1 MKESFLS
8 FSSILLINPL
18 KYSILSI
25 ILSKRFSFWR
35 FIYPVIKNSLEYSI
49 NIISFLKKVIGNTDA
64 SVKDHVDT
72 LAEYKDYIWSNKDI
86 DPHEIRSMRESILN
100 HFAMGESVI
109 NKHKRLTKILA
120 IPYFGRID
128 FLEKKENSKVMPIY
142 IGIHT
147 FYDPESRATLIHD
160 WRAPV
165 SSMFY
170 DHELGEAGYRSP
182 SGEIKG
188 VISLKRQYRIR
199 GGKMEFMIES
209 ALTVHDDILQK
220 ELSSNV
226 DDKMKNIVAT
236 IQREQNQIIRN
247 EDIRTLIIQGVA
259 GSGKTSIALHRIA
272 YLLYTFRDSISS
284 KDILIISPNKVF
296 SDYISNVLPE
306 LGEETVPET
315 SMEQILSGVLEHKYK
330 YQTYFGL
337 VNELLEKPS
346 SSLIDRIAYKAS
358 FGFIS
363 ELDKFILHIE
373 NTYFKAADVKLT
385 KYITIP
391 APFIEEQYLRFNR
404 YPIRR
409 RFDAMADY
417 MLDMLKI
424 QYAFTVTTAGRNLL
438 KKEIRLM
445 FAGNNDI
452 QVYKDFFKWTN
463 NPGMFKMR
471 KGHTLEYSD
480 LAPLAYLHL
489 ALEGNGNQPFR
500 VKHLLIDEMQ
510 DYSPIQYKVIQKL
523 FPCRKTVLGDAGQSV
538 NPYGSSTAETIQKSL
553 TASEIMKLCKSYR
566 STFEITDFAQKI
578 HPNAELEPVARH
590 GEKPQILQFGSAVE
604 ELSGIMGLI
613 STYRKSGYK
622 SLGIICKTEQQA
634 REMADMLKSY
644 ANDISFLSS
653 QSSAFVQGIVIISAH
668 MAKGL
673 EFDEVIIPQTDER
686 NYRSEIDKSM
696 LYVAVT
702 RAMHRLTLTF
712 HEARPATH

>member
-1 MKESFLS
+1 MAFNQTEKQEKEY
-8 FSSILLINPL
+8 L
-18 KYSILSI
+18 KQ
-25 ILSKRFSFWR
+25 
-35 FIYPVIKNSLEYSI
+35 
-49 NIISFLKKVIGNTDA
+49 IISFLKKVIGNTDA

-100 HFAMGESVI
+100 HFALGESVI
-109 NKHKRLTKILA
+109 NKRKRLTKILA

-128 FLEKKENSKVMPIY
+128 FLEKKENSKVMPTY

-220 ELSSNV
+220 ELSSNA

-236 IQREQNQIIRN
+236 IQREQNRIIRN

-346 SSLIDRIAYKAS
+346 SSLINRIAYKAS

-653 QSSAFVQGIVIISAH
+653 QSSAFVQGIVITSAH

>member
-1 MKESFLS
+1 MAFNQTEKQEKEY
-8 FSSILLINPL
+8 L
-18 KYSILSI
+18 KQ
-25 ILSKRFSFWR
+25 
-35 FIYPVIKNSLEYSI
+35 
-49 NIISFLKKVIGNTDA
+49 IISFLKKVIGNTDA

-100 HFAMGESVI
+100 HFALGESVI

-220 ELSSNV
+220 ELSSNA

-236 IQREQNQIIRN
+236 IQREQNRIIRN

-424 QYAFTVTTAGRNLL
+424 QYTFTVTTTGRNLL

-634 REMADMLKSY
+634 REMADVLKSY

-653 QSSAFVQGIVIISAH
+653 QSSAFVQGIVITSAH

>member
-1 MKESFLS
+1 MAFNQTEKQEKEY
-8 FSSILLINPL
+8 L
-18 KYSILSI
+18 KQ
-25 ILSKRFSFWR
+25 
-35 FIYPVIKNSLEYSI
+35 
-49 NIISFLKKVIGNTDA
+49 IISFLKKVIGNTDA

-100 HFAMGESVI
+100 HFALGESVI

-220 ELSSNV
+220 ELSSNA

-634 REMADMLKSY
+634 RKMADMLKSY
-644 ANDISFLSS
+644 ANDIRFLSS
-653 QSSAFVQGIVIISAH
+653 QSSAFVQGIVITSAH

>member
-1 MKESFLS
+1 MAFNQTEKQEKEY
-8 FSSILLINPL
+8 L
-18 KYSILSI
+18 KQ
-25 ILSKRFSFWR
+25 
-35 FIYPVIKNSLEYSI
+35 
-49 NIISFLKKVIGNTDA
+49 IISFLKKVIGNTDA

-100 HFAMGESVI
+100 HFALGESVI

-220 ELSSNV
+220 ELSSNA

-424 QYAFTVTTAGRNLL
+424 QYTFTVTTTGRNLL

-471 KGHTLEYSD
+471 KRHTLEYSD

-634 REMADMLKSY
+634 RKMADMLKSY

-653 QSSAFVQGIVIISAH
+653 QSSAFVQGIVITSAH

>member
-1 MKESFLS
+1 MAFNQTEKQEKEY
-8 FSSILLINPL
+8 L
-18 KYSILSI
+18 KQ
-25 ILSKRFSFWR
+25 
-35 FIYPVIKNSLEYSI
+35 
-49 NIISFLKKVIGNTDA
+49 IISFLKKVIGNTDA

-100 HFAMGESVI
+100 HFALGESVI

-128 FLEKKENSKVMPIY
+128 FLEKKENSRVMPIY

-220 ELSSNV
+220 ELSSNA

-424 QYAFTVTTAGRNLL
+424 QYTFTVTTTGRNLL

-634 REMADMLKSY
+634 RKMADMLKSY

-653 QSSAFVQGIVIISAH
+653 QSSAFVQGIVITSAH

>member
-1 MKESFLS
+1 MAFNQTEKQEKEY
-8 FSSILLINPL
+8 L
-18 KYSILSI
+18 KQ
-25 ILSKRFSFWR
+25 
-35 FIYPVIKNSLEYSI
+35 
-49 NIISFLKKVIGNTDA
+49 IISFLKKVIGNTDA

-100 HFAMGESVI
+100 HFALGESVI
-109 NKHKRLTKILA
+109 NKRKRLTKILA

-128 FLEKKENSKVMPIY
+128 FLEKKENSKVMPTY

-188 VISLKRQYRIR
+188 EISLKRQYRIR

-209 ALTVHDDILQK
+209 ALTVHDNILQK

-346 SSLIDRIAYKAS
+346 SSLINRIAYKAS

-634 REMADMLKSY
+634 REMADVLKSY

-653 QSSAFVQGIVIISAH
+653 QSSAFVQGIVITSAH

>member
-1 MKESFLS
+1 MAFNQTEKQEKEY
-8 FSSILLINPL
+8 L
-18 KYSILSI
+18 KQ
-25 ILSKRFSFWR
+25 
-35 FIYPVIKNSLEYSI
+35 
-49 NIISFLKKVIGNTDA
+49 IISFLKKVIGNTDA

-236 IQREQNQIIRN
+236 IQREQNRIIRN

-424 QYAFTVTTAGRNLL
+424 QYTFTVTTTGRNLL

-712 HEARPATH
+712 HEARPTTH

>member
-1 MKESFLS
+1 MAFNQTEKQEKEY
-8 FSSILLINPL
+8 L
-18 KYSILSI
+18 KQ
-25 ILSKRFSFWR
+25 
-35 FIYPVIKNSLEYSI
+35 
-49 NIISFLKKVIGNTDA
+49 IISFLKKVIGNTDA

-100 HFAMGESVI
+100 HFALGESVI
-109 NKHKRLTKILA
+109 NKRKRLTKILA

-128 FLEKKENSKVMPIY
+128 FLEKKENSKVVPTY

-182 SGEIKG
+182 SEEIKG
-188 VISLKRQYRIR
+188 EISLKRQYRIR

-220 ELSSNV
+220 ELSSNA

-236 IQREQNQIIRN
+236 IQREQNRIIRN

-284 KDILIISPNKVF
+284 KDILIVSPNKVF

-424 QYAFTVTTAGRNLL
+424 QYTFTVTTAGRNLL

-489 ALEGNGNQPFR
+489 ALEGSGNQPFR

-653 QSSAFVQGIVIISAH
+653 QSSAFVQGIVITSAH

>member
-1 MKESFLS
+1 MAFNQTEKQEKEY
-8 FSSILLINPL
+8 L
-18 KYSILSI
+18 KQ
-25 ILSKRFSFWR
+25 
-35 FIYPVIKNSLEYSI
+35 
-49 NIISFLKKVIGNTDA
+49 IISFLKKVIGNTDA

-100 HFAMGESVI
+100 HFALGESVI
-109 NKHKRLTKILA
+109 NKRKRLTKILA

-220 ELSSNV
+220 ELSSNA

-424 QYAFTVTTAGRNLL
+424 QYTFTVTTTGRNLL

-489 ALEGNGNQPFR
+489 ALEGSGNQPFR

-634 REMADMLKSY
+634 RKMADMLKSY

-653 QSSAFVQGIVIISAH
+653 QSSAFVQGIVITSAH

>member
-1 MKESFLS
+1 MAFNQTEKQEKEY
-8 FSSILLINPL
+8 L
-18 KYSILSI
+18 KQ
-25 ILSKRFSFWR
+25 
-35 FIYPVIKNSLEYSI
+35 
-49 NIISFLKKVIGNTDA
+49 IISFLKKVIGNTDA

-100 HFAMGESVI
+100 HFALGESVI

-188 VISLKRQYRIR
+188 EISLKRQYRIR

-438 KKEIRLM
+438 KKEVRLK

-489 ALEGNGNQPFR
+489 ALEGSGNQPFR

-634 REMADMLKSY
+634 RKMADMLKSY

-653 QSSAFVQGIVIISAH
+653 QSSAFVQGIVITSAH

>member
-1 MKESFLS
+1 MAFNQTEKQEKEY
-8 FSSILLINPL
+8 L
-18 KYSILSI
+18 KQ
-25 ILSKRFSFWR
+25 
-35 FIYPVIKNSLEYSI
+35 
-49 NIISFLKKVIGNTDA
+49 IISFLKKVIGNTDA

-100 HFAMGESVI
+100 HFALGESVI

-220 ELSSNV
+220 ELSSNA

-346 SSLIDRIAYKAS
+346 SSLINRIAYKAS

-634 REMADMLKSY
+634 RKMADMLKSY

-653 QSSAFVQGIVIISAH
+653 QSSAFVQGIVITSAH

>member
-1 MKESFLS
+1 MAFNQTEKQEKEY
-8 FSSILLINPL
+8 L
-18 KYSILSI
+18 KQ
-25 ILSKRFSFWR
+25 
-35 FIYPVIKNSLEYSI
+35 
-49 NIISFLKKVIGNTDA
+49 IISFLKKVIGNTDA

-100 HFAMGESVI
+100 HFALGESVI
-109 NKHKRLTKILA
+109 NKRKRLTKILA

-188 VISLKRQYRIR
+188 EISLKRQYRVR
-199 GGKMEFMIES
+199 GGKMECVIEC

-220 ELSSNV
+220 ELSSNA

-236 IQREQNQIIRN
+236 IQREQNRIIRN

-284 KDILIISPNKVF
+284 KDILIVSPNKVF

-489 ALEGNGNQPFR
+489 ALEGSGNQPFR

-634 REMADMLKSY
+634 REMADVLKSY

-653 QSSAFVQGIVIISAH
+653 QSSAFVQGIVITSAH

-712 HEARPATH
+712 HEARPTTH

>member
-1 MKESFLS
+1 MAFNQTEKQEKEY
-8 FSSILLINPL
+8 L
-18 KYSILSI
+18 KQ
-25 ILSKRFSFWR
+25 
-35 FIYPVIKNSLEYSI
+35 
-49 NIISFLKKVIGNTDA
+49 IISFLKKVIGNTDA

-100 HFAMGESVI
+100 HFALGESVI

-220 ELSSNV
+220 ELSSNA

-236 IQREQNQIIRN
+236 IQREQNRIIRN

-346 SSLIDRIAYKAS
+346 SSLINRIAYKAS

-634 REMADMLKSY
+634 RKMADMLKSY

-653 QSSAFVQGIVIISAH
+653 QSSAFVQGIIITSAH

>member
-1 MKESFLS
+1 MAFNQTEKQEKEY
-8 FSSILLINPL
+8 L
-18 KYSILSI
+18 KQ
-25 ILSKRFSFWR
+25 
-35 FIYPVIKNSLEYSI
+35 
-49 NIISFLKKVIGNTDA
+49 IISFLKKVIGNTDA

-100 HFAMGESVI
+100 HFALGESVI
-109 NKHKRLTKILA
+109 NKRKRLTKILA

-128 FLEKKENSKVMPIY
+128 FLEKKENSKVMPTY

-165 SSMFY
+165 SNMFY

-188 VISLKRQYRIR
+188 EISLKRQYRIR

-236 IQREQNQIIRN
+236 IQREQNRIIRN

-424 QYAFTVTTAGRNLL
+424 QYTFTVTTTGRNLL

-634 REMADMLKSY
+634 REMADVLKSY

-653 QSSAFVQGIVIISAH
+653 QSSAFVQGIVITSAH

-712 HEARPATH
+712 HEARPTTH

>member
-1 MKESFLS
+1 MAFNQTEKQEKEY
-8 FSSILLINPL
+8 L
-18 KYSILSI
+18 KQ
-25 ILSKRFSFWR
+25 
-35 FIYPVIKNSLEYSI
+35 
-49 NIISFLKKVIGNTDA
+49 IISFLKKVIGNTDA

-72 LAEYKDYIWSNKDI
+72 LAEYKDYIWFNKDI

-100 HFAMGESVI
+100 HFALGESVI

-220 ELSSNV
+220 ELSSNA

-236 IQREQNQIIRN
+236 IQREQNRIIRN

-346 SSLIDRIAYKAS
+346 SSLINRIAYKAS

-424 QYAFTVTTAGRNLL
+424 QYTFTVTTTGRNLL

-634 REMADMLKSY
+634 RKMADMLKSY

-712 HEARPATH
+712 HEARPTTH

>member
-1 MKESFLS
+1 MAFNQTEKQEKEY
-8 FSSILLINPL
+8 L
-18 KYSILSI
+18 KQ
-25 ILSKRFSFWR
+25 
-35 FIYPVIKNSLEYSI
+35 
-49 NIISFLKKVIGNTDA
+49 IISFLKKVIGNTDA

-100 HFAMGESVI
+100 HFALGESVI
-109 NKHKRLTKILA
+109 NKRKRLTKILA

-220 ELSSNV
+220 ELSSNA

-634 REMADMLKSY
+634 REMADVLKSY

-653 QSSAFVQGIVIISAH
+653 QSSAFVQGIVITSAH

-712 HEARPATH
+712 HEARPTTH

>member
-1 MKESFLS
+1 MAFNQTEKQEKEY
-8 FSSILLINPL
+8 L
-18 KYSILSI
+18 KQ
-25 ILSKRFSFWR
+25 
-35 FIYPVIKNSLEYSI
+35 
-49 NIISFLKKVIGNTDA
+49 IISFLKKVIGNTDA

-100 HFAMGESVI
+100 HFALGESVI

-128 FLEKKENSKVMPIY
+128 FLEKKENSKVMPTY

-236 IQREQNQIIRN
+236 IQREQNRIIRN

-634 REMADMLKSY
+634 REMADVLKSY

-653 QSSAFVQGIVIISAH
+653 QSSAFVQGIVITSAH

-712 HEARPATH
+712 HEARPTTH

>member
-1 MKESFLS
+1 MAFNQTEKQEKEY
-8 FSSILLINPL
+8 L
-18 KYSILSI
+18 KQ
-25 ILSKRFSFWR
+25 
-35 FIYPVIKNSLEYSI
+35 
-49 NIISFLKKVIGNTDA
+49 IISFLKKVIGNTDA

-100 HFAMGESVI
+100 HFALGESVI
-109 NKHKRLTKILA
+109 NKRKRLTKILA

-128 FLEKKENSKVMPIY
+128 FLEKKENSKVMPTY

-188 VISLKRQYRIR
+188 EISLKRQYRIR

-220 ELSSNV
+220 ELSSNA

-236 IQREQNQIIRN
+236 IQREQNRIIRN

-284 KDILIISPNKVF
+284 KDILIVSPNKVF

-346 SSLIDRIAYKAS
+346 SSLINRIAYKAS

-424 QYAFTVTTAGRNLL
+424 QYTFTVTTTGRNLL

-634 REMADMLKSY
+634 REMADVLKSY

-653 QSSAFVQGIVIISAH
+653 QSSAFVQGIVITSAH

>member
-1 MKESFLS
+1 M
-8 FSSILLINPL
+8 
-18 KYSILSI
+18 
-25 ILSKRFSFWR
+25 
-35 FIYPVIKNSLEYSI
+35 
-49 NIISFLKKVIGNTDA
+49 
-64 SVKDHVDT
+64 KDHVDT

-100 HFAMGESVI
+100 HFALGESVI
-109 NKHKRLTKILA
+109 NKRKRLTKILA

-188 VISLKRQYRIR
+188 EISLKRQYRIR

-284 KDILIISPNKVF
+284 KDILIVSPNKVF

-424 QYAFTVTTAGRNLL
+424 QYTFTVTTTGRNLL

-634 REMADMLKSY
+634 RKMADMLKSY

-653 QSSAFVQGIVIISAH
+653 QSSAFVQGIVITSAH

>member
-1 MKESFLS
+1 MAFNQTEKQEKEY
-8 FSSILLINPL
+8 L
-18 KYSILSI
+18 KQ
-25 ILSKRFSFWR
+25 
-35 FIYPVIKNSLEYSI
+35 
-49 NIISFLKKVIGNTDA
+49 IISFLKKVIGNTDA

-100 HFAMGESVI
+100 HFALGESVI

-284 KDILIISPNKVF
+284 KDILIVSPNKVF

>member
-1 MKESFLS
+1 MAFNQTEKQEKEY
-8 FSSILLINPL
+8 L
-18 KYSILSI
+18 KQ
-25 ILSKRFSFWR
+25 
-35 FIYPVIKNSLEYSI
+35 
-49 NIISFLKKVIGNTDA
+49 IISFLKKVIGNTDA

-100 HFAMGESVI
+100 HFALGESVI

-220 ELSSNV
+220 ELSSNA

-247 EDIRTLIIQGVA
+247 KDIRTLIIQGVA

-409 RFDAMADY
+409 RFEAMADY

-634 REMADMLKSY
+634 RKMADMLKSY

-653 QSSAFVQGIVIISAH
+653 QSSAFVQGIVITSAH

>member
-1 MKESFLS
+1 MAFNQTEKQEKEY
-8 FSSILLINPL
+8 L
-18 KYSILSI
+18 KQ
-25 ILSKRFSFWR
+25 
-35 FIYPVIKNSLEYSI
+35 
-49 NIISFLKKVIGNTDA
+49 IISFLKKVIGNTDA

-100 HFAMGESVI
+100 HFALGESVI
-109 NKHKRLTKILA
+109 NKRKQLTKILA

-128 FLEKKENSKVMPIY
+128 FLEKKENSKVVPTY

-188 VISLKRQYRIR
+188 EISLKRQYRIR

-220 ELSSNV
+220 ELSSNA

-236 IQREQNQIIRN
+236 IQREQNRIIRN

-284 KDILIISPNKVF
+284 KDILIVSPNKVF

-346 SSLIDRIAYKAS
+346 SGLIDRIAYKAS

-409 RFDAMADY
+409 RFNAMADY

-424 QYAFTVTTAGRNLL
+424 QYAFTVTTADRNLL
-438 KKEIRLM
+438 KKEIRRM

-471 KGHTLEYSD
+471 KGHALEYSD

-489 ALEGNGNQPFR
+489 ALEGNGNQPCR

-644 ANDISFLSS
+644 ANDINFLSS
-653 QSSAFVQGIVIISAH
+653 QSSTFVQGIVITSAH

>member
-1 MKESFLS
+1 MAFNQTEKQEKEY
-8 FSSILLINPL
+8 L
-18 KYSILSI
+18 KQ
-25 ILSKRFSFWR
+25 
-35 FIYPVIKNSLEYSI
+35 
-49 NIISFLKKVIGNTDA
+49 IISFLKKVIGNTDA

-72 LAEYKDYIWSNKDI
+72 LAEYKDYIRFNKDI

-100 HFAMGESVI
+100 HFALGESVI

-220 ELSSNV
+220 ELSSNA

-236 IQREQNQIIRN
+236 IQREQNRIIRN

-346 SSLIDRIAYKAS
+346 SSLINRIAYKAS

-424 QYAFTVTTAGRNLL
+424 QYTFTVTTTGRNLL

-634 REMADMLKSY
+634 RKMADMLKSY

-653 QSSAFVQGIVIISAH
+653 QSSAFVQGIVITSAH

>member
-1 MKESFLS
+1 MAFNQTEKQEKEY
-8 FSSILLINPL
+8 L
-18 KYSILSI
+18 KQ
-25 ILSKRFSFWR
+25 
-35 FIYPVIKNSLEYSI
+35 
-49 NIISFLKKVIGNTDA
+49 IISFLKKVIGNTDA

-86 DPHEIRSMRESILN
+86 DPHEIRSMRKSILN
-100 HFAMGESVI
+100 HFALGESVI
-109 NKHKRLTKILA
+109 NKRKRLTKILA

-220 ELSSNV
+220 ELSSNA

-236 IQREQNQIIRN
+236 IQREQNRIIRN

-489 ALEGNGNQPFR
+489 ALEGSGNQPFR

-634 REMADMLKSY
+634 REMADVLKSY

-653 QSSAFVQGIVIISAH
+653 QSSAFVQGIVITSAH

-712 HEARPATH
+712 HEARPTTH

>member
-1 MKESFLS
+1 MAFNQTEKQEKEY
-8 FSSILLINPL
+8 L
-18 KYSILSI
+18 KQ
-25 ILSKRFSFWR
+25 
-35 FIYPVIKNSLEYSI
+35 
-49 NIISFLKKVIGNTDA
+49 IISFLKKVIGNTDA

-100 HFAMGESVI
+100 HFALGESVI
-109 NKHKRLTKILA
+109 NKRKRLTKILA

-128 FLEKKENSKVMPIY
+128 FLEKKENSKVMPTY

-188 VISLKRQYRIR
+188 EISLKRQYRIR

-634 REMADMLKSY
+634 REMADVLKSY

-653 QSSAFVQGIVIISAH
+653 QSSAFVQGIVITSAH

-686 NYRSEIDKSM
+686 NYRSEIVKSM

-712 HEARPATH
+712 HEARPTTH

>member
-1 MKESFLS
+1 MAFNQTEKQEKEY
-8 FSSILLINPL
+8 L
-18 KYSILSI
+18 KQ
-25 ILSKRFSFWR
+25 
-35 FIYPVIKNSLEYSI
+35 
-49 NIISFLKKVIGNTDA
+49 IISFLKKVIGNTDA

-100 HFAMGESVI
+100 HFALGESVI
-109 NKHKRLTKILA
+109 NKRKQLTKILA

-128 FLEKKENSKVMPIY
+128 FLEKKENSKVVPTY

-188 VISLKRQYRIR
+188 EISLKRQYRIR

-209 ALTVHDDILQK
+209 ALTIHDDILQK
-220 ELSSNV
+220 ELSSNA

-236 IQREQNQIIRN
+236 IQREQNRIIRN

-284 KDILIISPNKVF
+284 KDILIVSPNKVF

-424 QYAFTVTTAGRNLL
+424 QYAFTVTTADRNLL

-489 ALEGNGNQPFR
+489 ALEGNGNQPCR

-644 ANDISFLSS
+644 ANEISFLSS
-653 QSSAFVQGIVIISAH
+653 QSSAFVQGIVITSAH

-712 HEARPATH
+712 HEARPTTH

>member
-1 MKESFLS
+1 MAFNQTEKQEKEY
-8 FSSILLINPL
+8 L
-18 KYSILSI
+18 KQ
-25 ILSKRFSFWR
+25 
-35 FIYPVIKNSLEYSI
+35 
-49 NIISFLKKVIGNTDA
+49 IISFLKKVIGNTDA

-72 LAEYKDYIWSNKDI
+72 FAEYKDYIWSNKDI

-100 HFAMGESVI
+100 HFALGESVI

-220 ELSSNV
+220 ELSSNA

-424 QYAFTVTTAGRNLL
+424 QYTFTVTTTGRNLL

-634 REMADMLKSY
+634 RKMADMLKSY

-653 QSSAFVQGIVIISAH
+653 QSSAFVQGIVITSAH

>member
-1 MKESFLS
+1 MAFNQTEKQEKEY
-8 FSSILLINPL
+8 L
-18 KYSILSI
+18 KQ
-25 ILSKRFSFWR
+25 
-35 FIYPVIKNSLEYSI
+35 
-49 NIISFLKKVIGNTDA
+49 IISFLKKVIGNTDA

-100 HFAMGESVI
+100 HFALGESVI

-220 ELSSNV
+220 ELSSNA

-236 IQREQNQIIRN
+236 IQREQNRIIRN

-480 LAPLAYLHL
+480 LVPLAYLHL

-634 REMADMLKSY
+634 RKMADMLKSY

-653 QSSAFVQGIVIISAH
+653 QSSAFVQGIVITSAH

>member
-1 MKESFLS
+1 MAFNQTEKQEKEY
-8 FSSILLINPL
+8 L
-18 KYSILSI
+18 KQ
-25 ILSKRFSFWR
+25 
-35 FIYPVIKNSLEYSI
+35 
-49 NIISFLKKVIGNTDA
+49 IISFLKKVIGNTDA

-100 HFAMGESVI
+100 HFALGESVI

-220 ELSSNV
+220 ELSSNA

-236 IQREQNQIIRN
+236 IQREQNRIIRN

-346 SSLIDRIAYKAS
+346 SSLIDRIAYKTS

-424 QYAFTVTTAGRNLL
+424 QYTFTVTTTGRNLL

-634 REMADMLKSY
+634 RKMADMLKSY

-653 QSSAFVQGIVIISAH
+653 QSSAFVQGIVITSAH

>member
-1 MKESFLS
+1 MAFNQTEKQEKEY
-8 FSSILLINPL
+8 L
-18 KYSILSI
+18 KQ
-25 ILSKRFSFWR
+25 
-35 FIYPVIKNSLEYSI
+35 
-49 NIISFLKKVIGNTDA
+49 IISFLKKVIGNTDA

-100 HFAMGESVI
+100 HFALGESVI

-188 VISLKRQYRIR
+188 EISLKRQYRIR

-220 ELSSNV
+220 ELSSNA

-236 IQREQNQIIRN
+236 IQREQNRIIRN

-346 SSLIDRIAYKAS
+346 SSLINRIAYKAS

-489 ALEGNGNQPFR
+489 ALEGSGNQPFR

-634 REMADMLKSY
+634 REMADVLKSY

-653 QSSAFVQGIVIISAH
+653 QSSAFVQGIVITSAH

-712 HEARPATH
+712 HEARPTTH

>member
-1 MKESFLS
+1 MAFNQTEKQEKEY
-8 FSSILLINPL
+8 L
-18 KYSILSI
+18 KQ
-25 ILSKRFSFWR
+25 
-35 FIYPVIKNSLEYSI
+35 
-49 NIISFLKKVIGNTDA
+49 IISFLKKVIGNTDA

-72 LAEYKDYIWSNKDI
+72 LAEYKDYIWFNKDI

-100 HFAMGESVI
+100 HFALGESVI

-220 ELSSNV
+220 ELSSNA

-236 IQREQNQIIRN
+236 IQREQNRIIRN

-346 SSLIDRIAYKAS
+346 SSLINRIAYKAS

-424 QYAFTVTTAGRNLL
+424 QYTFTVTTTGRNLM

-634 REMADMLKSY
+634 RKMADMLKSY

-653 QSSAFVQGIVIISAH
+653 QSSAFVQGIVITSAH

>member
-1 MKESFLS
+1 MAFNQTEKQEKEY
-8 FSSILLINPL
+8 L
-18 KYSILSI
+18 KQ
-25 ILSKRFSFWR
+25 
-35 FIYPVIKNSLEYSI
+35 
-49 NIISFLKKVIGNTDA
+49 IISFLKKVIGNTDA

-100 HFAMGESVI
+100 HFALGESVI

-220 ELSSNV
+220 ELSSNA

-236 IQREQNQIIRN
+236 IQREQNRIIRN

-424 QYAFTVTTAGRNLL
+424 QYTFTVTTTGRNLL

-634 REMADMLKSY
+634 RKMADMLKSY

-653 QSSAFVQGIVIISAH
+653 QSSAFVQGIVITSAH

-702 RAMHRLTLTF
+702 RAMYRLTLTF